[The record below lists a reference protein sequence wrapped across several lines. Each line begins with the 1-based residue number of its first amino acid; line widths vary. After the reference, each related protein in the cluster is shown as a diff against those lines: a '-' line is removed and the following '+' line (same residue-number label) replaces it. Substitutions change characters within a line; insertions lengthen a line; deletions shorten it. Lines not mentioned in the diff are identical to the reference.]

1 MIELQLRKSLYCL
14 ISLIALVSLLVT
26 ILCSMQYATPR
37 TIVDE
42 PIQDDVTFAQALQA
56 LSARH

>member
-1 MIELQLRKSLYCL
+1 MIELQLRKSLYWL
-14 ISLIALVSLLVT
+14 ISLIALVSLLFT
-26 ILCSMQYATPR
+26 ILCSTQYATPR

-56 LSARH
+56 LSARR